1 MYIIKH
7 IGISVNISP
16 FTKSAPPCYALC
28 RIRQGVRV
36 MDFKKKI
43 VNFPEYA
50 DVWIFV
56 FVSRCEM
63 YINMAAY
70 EKKII
75 RLFM

>member
-1 MYIIKH
+1 
-7 IGISVNISP
+7 
-16 FTKSAPPCYALC
+16 
-28 RIRQGVRV
+28 

-70 EKKII
+70 EKKKII

>member
-1 MYIIKH
+1 
-7 IGISVNISP
+7 
-16 FTKSAPPCYALC
+16 
-28 RIRQGVRV
+28 

-56 FVSRCEM
+56 IVDEREIYF
-63 YINMAAY
+63 NLAAR
-70 EKKII
+70 EHKII